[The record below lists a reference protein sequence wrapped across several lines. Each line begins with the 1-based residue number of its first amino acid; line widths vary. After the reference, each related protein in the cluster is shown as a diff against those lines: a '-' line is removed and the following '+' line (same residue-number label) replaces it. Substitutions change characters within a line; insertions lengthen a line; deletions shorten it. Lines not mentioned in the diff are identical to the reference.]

1 MLKTPPKWENI
12 PKKEWLPDQ
21 PLLENPGFIKA
32 KNVVASSNGYKPFTA
47 VQAFSAAVSSASTD
61 YVRGATAAKDN
72 AGVSHIYAGDASN
85 LWELSG
91 TTWDKVS
98 VSADD
103 YSGTATTEQW
113 RFLQYGNSVI
123 ASNYNNVLQ
132 KIEMGSAGFTVLG
145 GSPPRARYLA
155 LIRDFIVTGNIVQT
169 DGTIEPR
176 RVKWSAFNRADNW
189 TEDVKTQAGSQQM
202 LEGGDVTGIVG
213 GEYGIIFQENQV
225 SIMSYTGPPTIFR
238 FDTIEKR
245 RGCKVPASIVRY
257 GERTYFL
264 GDDDFY
270 LFSTQGSQGLGK
282 ERVAQYFYNQYDPEY
297 RHRMTA
303 AADIRGKRI
312 LWAFPNKNATGGAPN
327 EVLIYDMTTNEFT
340 YAEIGIS
347 NIFSALGVGYTV
359 ETLDNISNNLD
370 SSAFTLSFDDPYYT
384 GGTPKLATFDINNR
398 LGFFE
403 GAPLNAQLETSEM
416 RASPGQHIEVF
427 NVRPL
432 IDTEIGPDSNSQS
445 TPTIKASVGI
455 RNSQQEVIDWGTA
468 RTINKWGECN
478 FRRAGR
484 FATIRLE
491 TSGSYAIAHGAD
503 VKARGAGRA

>member
-1 MLKTPPKWENI
+1 
-12 PKKEWLPDQ
+12 
-21 PLLENPGFIKA
+21 
-32 KNVVASSNGYKPFTA
+32 
-47 VQAFSAAVSSASTD
+47 
-61 YVRGATAAKDN
+61 
-72 AGVSHIYAGDASN
+72 
-85 LWELSG
+85 
-91 TTWDKVS
+91 
-98 VSADD
+98 
-103 YSGTATTEQW
+103 
-113 RFLQYGNSVI
+113 
-123 ASNYNNVLQ
+123 
-132 KIEMGSAGFTVLG
+132 
-145 GSPPRARYLA
+145 
-155 LIRDFIVTGNIVQT
+155 
-169 DGTIEPR
+169 
-176 RVKWSAFNRADNW
+176 
-189 TEDVKTQAGSQQM
+189 
-202 LEGGDVTGIVG
+202 
-213 GEYGIIFQENQV
+213 
-225 SIMSYTGPPTIFR
+225 
-238 FDTIEKR
+238 
-245 RGCKVPASIVRY
+245 
-257 GERTYFL
+257 
-264 GDDDFY
+264 
-270 LFSTQGSQGLGK
+270 
-282 ERVAQYFYNQYDPEY
+282 
-297 RHRMTA
+297 MTA

-384 GGTPKLATFDINNR
+384 GGTPKLATFDTNNR

-403 GAPLNAQLETSEM
+403 GAPLKAQLETSEM

>member
-1 MLKTPPKWENI
+1 
-12 PKKEWLPDQ
+12 
-21 PLLENPGFIKA
+21 
-32 KNVVASSNGYKPFTA
+32 
-47 VQAFSAAVSSASTD
+47 
-61 YVRGATAAKDN
+61 
-72 AGVSHIYAGDASN
+72 
-85 LWELSG
+85 
-91 TTWDKVS
+91 
-98 VSADD
+98 
-103 YSGTATTEQW
+103 
-113 RFLQYGNSVI
+113 
-123 ASNYNNVLQ
+123 
-132 KIEMGSAGFTVLG
+132 
-145 GSPPRARYLA
+145 
-155 LIRDFIVTGNIVQT
+155 
-169 DGTIEPR
+169 
-176 RVKWSAFNRADNW
+176 
-189 TEDVKTQAGSQQM
+189 M

-312 LWAFPNKNATGGAPN
+312 LWA
-327 EVLIYDMTTNEFT
+327 TNEFT

-347 NIFSALGVGYTV
+347 KVFSALGVGYTV
-359 ETLDNISNNLD
+359 ETLDNINNNLD

-384 GGTPKLATFDINNR
+384 GGTPKLATFDTNNR

-403 GAPLNAQLETSEM
+403 GFEGAPLKAQLETSEM